1 MGFPLLVGVFVHGGP
16 RNSSVVLPPEG
27 GGGGAG
33 QGWEAVNG
41 EQTLTAARGGE
52 VEY

>member
-27 GGGGAG
+27 GGGGCVAG
-33 QGWEAVNG
+33 VGSG
-41 EQTLTAARGGE
+41 EWGANFNRGGGRGG
-52 VEY
+52 

>member
-1 MGFPLLVGVFVHGGP
+1 MEDPGTPLWSSRP
-16 RNSSVVLPPEG
+16 RAEA
-27 GGGGAG
+27 GGAG

-41 EQTLTAARGGE
+41 EQTLTAAGGGE

>member
-41 EQTLTAARGGE
+41 EQTLTAAGGGE